1 MQTVRKKNVFLIT
14 DKCTLTLWSGLT
26 MMAACAS
33 WDSFRLPVRC
43 FGHVQPDLGEA
54 GEIICLGWLGIPPV
68 ELVEVSGLPSWSCYP
83 RELVPDRR
91 LEDGQME
98 VSSFYLL
105 SALSYFWCGSLQK
118 APPGQLRCAQME
130 NQLKVRVPGLGPYPG
145 ARPGKGNIG
154 ALPVAGLYWRCLASL
169 IRHGRPHMGPA
180 FAGGTIEDIS
190 ITKNTLHHMKHISVS
205 MILSKFKHTPSSSS

>member
-1 MQTVRKKNVFLIT
+1 
-14 DKCTLTLWSGLT
+14 
-26 MMAACAS
+26 MAECVCFS
-33 WDSFRLPVRC
+33 LPGRC

-54 GEIICLGWLGIPPV
+54 GEIMCFGWLGIPPV
-68 ELVEVSGLPSWSCYP
+68 ELVEASGLPSWSCYP
-83 RELVPDRR
+83 RVLVPDRW
-91 LEDGQME
+91 LEVGQME
-98 VSSFYLL
+98 VSSFFCVFTLRLVLL
-105 SALSYFWCGSLQK
+105 SVCVLTKTQK

-130 NQLKVRVPGLGPYPG
+130 NQLSVHVPGRGPYPG

-154 ALPVAGLYWRCLASL
+154 ALLVAGLRRRCLASL

-205 MILSKFKHTPSSSS
+205 TILSEVKNALPPAPVKNKTRRPLCLLPYFAL